1 MRRGFRAAPP
11 DIIRDVY
18 FSRYERP
25 RKVREAPCMAGRLWI
40 REQLMFI
47 DRPLRRERSSGYALD
62 SRRGMTLEEEIVSQ
76 RELVRK

>member
-1 MRRGFRAAPP
+1 
-11 DIIRDVY
+11 
-18 FSRYERP
+18 
-25 RKVREAPCMAGRLWI
+25 MAGRLWI

-62 SRRGMTLEEEIVSQ
+62 SRRGMTLEEKIVSQ